1 MSISLNVERA
11 GSKKSLTISLLPLRR
26 AFSNVVTVL
35 LVFSIG
41 PLRLKS
47 ALGVARSNIKRM
59 ISVRPWRM
67 AMESGVYLFLFSKLT
82 LTVRLWDSK
91 WPGTLPVT
99 ATGLL
104 KPRRVSTAPR
114 DPFRAAM
121 CSGVSLYCVSL
132 ASISAPLSNKDVT
145 MLVTSTSPLA
155 TFSQRNSMES
165 LLICFLYQVPAVGPV
180 VAADPIEFS
189 QWY

>member
-1 MSISLNVERA
+1 
-11 GSKKSLTISLLPLRR
+11 
-26 AFSNVVTVL
+26 
-35 LVFSIG
+35 
-41 PLRLKS
+41 
-47 ALGVARSNIKRM
+47 
-59 ISVRPWRM
+59 
-67 AMESGVYLFLFSKLT
+67 
-82 LTVRLWDSK
+82 
-91 WPGTLPVT
+91 
-99 ATGLL
+99 
-104 KPRRVSTAPR
+104 
-114 DPFRAAM
+114 
-121 CSGVSLYCVSL
+121 L